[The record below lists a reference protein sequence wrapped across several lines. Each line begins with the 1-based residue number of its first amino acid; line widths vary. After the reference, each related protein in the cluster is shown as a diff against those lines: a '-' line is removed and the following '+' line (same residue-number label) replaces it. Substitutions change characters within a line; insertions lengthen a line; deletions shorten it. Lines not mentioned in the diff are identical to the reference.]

1 MRKLNG
7 GDIFSA
13 LRMIRQIDFKT
24 PVEEI
29 GKQIS
34 AASTEEDKAAVGM
47 EIINILLANVTDTK
61 SEELIFGFLA
71 GPFEKPDAAAVRS
84 MEINELADNLLTLL
98 QENDLRGFFGKV
110 RRLIQ
115 TA

>member
-7 GDIFSA
+7 GDIFAA

-24 PVEEI
+24 PIDEI
-29 GKQIS
+29 GKQLS
-34 AASTEEDKAAVGM
+34 AASTDGDKTKAGM
-47 EIINILLANVTDTK
+47 EIINILLDNVSDAK
-61 SEELIFGFLA
+61 SEALIFGFLA
-71 GPFEKPDAAAVRS
+71 GPFEKPDADGVRS
-84 MEINELADNLLTLL
+84 MEINDLADSLLKLM

>member
-34 AASTEEDKAAVGM
+34 AASTEEDKAAGM

-110 RRLIQ
+110 RRLIP

>member
-7 GDIFSA
+7 GDIFAA

-24 PVEEI
+24 PIDEI
-29 GKQIS
+29 GKQLS
-34 AASTEEDKAAVGM
+34 AASTDEDKVAAGM
-47 EIINILLANVTDTK
+47 EIINILMTNVTDVK

-71 GPFEKPDAAAVRS
+71 GPFEQPDAAAVRS
-84 MEINELADNLLTLL
+84 MEINELADNLISLM
-98 QENDLRGFFGKV
+98 QNNDLRGFFGKV
-110 RRLIQ
+110 RRLIP

>member
-7 GDIFSA
+7 GDIFAA

-24 PVEEI
+24 PIDEI
-29 GKQIS
+29 GKQLS
-34 AASTEEDKAAVGM
+34 AASTDKDKAAAGM

-71 GPFEKPDAAAVRS
+71 GPFEQPDAAAVRS
-84 MEINELADNLLTLL
+84 MEINELADNLISLM
-98 QENDLRGFFGKV
+98 QNNDLRGFFGKV
-110 RRLIQ
+110 RRLIPI
-115 TA
+115 A

>member
-7 GDIFSA
+7 GDIFAA

-24 PVEEI
+24 PLEEI

-47 EIINILLANVTDTK
+47 EIINILLTNVTDAK

-71 GPFEKPDAAAVRS
+71 GPFEQPDAAAVRS
-84 MEINELADNLLTLL
+84 MEINELADNLISLM
-98 QENDLRGFFGKV
+98 QNNDLRGFFGKV
-110 RRLIQ
+110 RRLIPI
-115 TA
+115 A

>member
-7 GDIFSA
+7 GDIFAA

-24 PVEEI
+24 PIDEI
-29 GKQIS
+29 GKQLS
-34 AASTEEDKAAVGM
+34 AASTDDDKAAAGM

-71 GPFEKPDAAAVRS
+71 GPFEQPDAAAVRS
-84 MEINELADNLLTLL
+84 MEINELADNLISLM
-98 QENDLRGFFGKV
+98 QNNDLRGFFGKV
-110 RRLIQ
+110 RRLIPI
-115 TA
+115 A